1 MWRIVYRECRDKVL
15 FLNVFMCVSL
25 NFHPVWRIFY
35 IEYMDIFFQM
45 CSHVFLEISILYK
58 GFCTESTMNV
68 FLYVPLISHDL
79 WKILDR
85 ECRDNIFML
94 NVFSS
99 DSLNYH
105 CMWMILYRKCSNM
118 VFLLN
123 VFSCVSLNFYKLWR
137 IFCQLCKIKV
147 LPRM

>member
-58 GFCTESTMNV
+58 GFCTEKSMNV

-85 ECRDNIFML
+85 ECRYNFFYVECGLKWFFKLPLYVNDF
-94 NVFSS
+94 VHKVQRYGFSS
-99 DSLNYH
+99 E
-105 CMWMILYRKCSNM
+105 C
-118 VFLLN
+118 VFM
-123 VFSCVSLNFYKLWR
+123 C
-137 IFCQLCKIKV
+137 IFKFL
-147 LPRM
+147 